1 MPEQIAKI
9 MELLNAHPIAVTA
22 FGVLLLAL
30 GIFLAIK
37 TIGAVL
43 RVALIAVL
51 IAGGA
56 LIVGKF
62 IHKALP
68 SPEAAPD
75 YSQKQV
81 LPAPATHKII
91 P

>member
-1 MPEQIAKI
+1 MD
-9 MELLNAHPIAVTA
+9 LLNAHPIAVTA
-22 FGVLLLAL
+22 FGVVLLAL
-30 GIFLAIK
+30 GIFLAVK

-56 LIVGKF
+56 LIIGKF
-62 IHKALP
+62 FHKALP
-68 SPEAAPD
+68 NSSETSA
-75 YSQKQV
+75 YQQV
-81 LPAPATHKII
+81 QNPSNNYKAI